1 MQERLDDIAKILGA
15 SVNIDL
21 GEQVAKLK
29 MNLEDLKE
37 DNQDLSRML
46 DQMKE
51 GQFNQASAGQMISG
65 AEQSQLK

>member
-1 MQERLDDIAKILGA
+1 MQERLDDIAKILGT

-29 MNLEDLKE
+29 MNLDDLKE

-51 GQFNQASAGQMISG
+51 GQYN
-65 AEQSQLK
+65 